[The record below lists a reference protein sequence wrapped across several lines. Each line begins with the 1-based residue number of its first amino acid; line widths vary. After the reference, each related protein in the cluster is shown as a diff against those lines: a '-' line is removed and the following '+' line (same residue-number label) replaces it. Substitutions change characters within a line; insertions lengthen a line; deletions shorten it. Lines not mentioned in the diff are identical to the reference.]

1 MVGHAVD
8 HGMND
13 LNQLLRDPATSFAVV
28 GATDSP
34 GKYGG
39 IIYRDLK
46 RKGFQ
51 VYAVNPSRTEVDLD
65 PCWPR
70 VTDLPDRPTIVVMVI
85 PAERGMS
92 VIADCVDAGVENV
105 WVQPGAFSKDLGV
118 ALDAGGFNWVSGPCV
133 MVETRQAV

>member
-1 MVGHAVD
+1 
-8 HGMND
+8 MND
-13 LNQLLRDPATSFAVV
+13 LTQLLTDPATSFAVV

-51 VYAVNPSRTEVDLD
+51 VFAVNPSRTEVDLD

-85 PAERGMS
+85 PAESGIS
-92 VIADCVDAGVENV
+92 VIADCVEAGVENV
-105 WVQPGAFSKDLGV
+105 WVQPGAHSGPLGE
-118 ALDAGGFNWVSGPCV
+118 ALDQAGLNWLAGACV

>member
-1 MVGHAVD
+1 
-8 HGMND
+8 MND
-13 LNQLLRDPATSFAVV
+13 LTQLLTDPATSFAVV

-46 RKGFQ
+46 RKGFR

-85 PAERGMS
+85 PAESGIS
-92 VIADCVDAGVENV
+92 VIADCVEAGVENV
-105 WVQPGAFSKDLGV
+105 WVQPGAHSGLLAE
-118 ALDAGGFNWVSGPCV
+118 ALEQAGLNWLAGACV